1 MHIENPTFTLGGSK
15 HIHFVVEKGFE
26 IVTKLQ
32 SHYDI
37 HLHKRPVIASLIST
51 KLNPP

>member
-1 MHIENPTFTLGGSK
+1 MHIKNLTFMLGGSK

-26 IVTKLQ
+26 IGTKFQ
-32 SHYDI
+32 SHYKI
-37 HLHKRPVIASLIST
+37 HLHRRAFIASFTST